1 MVELER
7 EVWSNAVRIIRNP
20 HELERNDFPTIRIDL
35 SARFVNKNNIF
46 IFLASLVIPGFQDI
60 QLRLFK
66 IDKMVKMPNN
76 EAESEDSGP
85 EVNSSESDSEMSGDS
100 SESSEMTENEL
111 RIGRK
116 ISDYHEILSK
126 SMMSHLRKMS
136 SMKILPF

>member
-1 MVELER
+1 MP
-7 EVWSNAVRIIRNP
+7 SP
-20 HELERNDFPTIRIDL
+20 HELERNDFPTNLIVL
-35 SARFVNKNNIF
+35 SARFVNKNIF
-46 IFLASLVIPGFQDI
+46 SYYWLQGIFLGFQGI
-60 QLRLFK
+60 RLKAIK

-116 ISDYHEILSK
+116 ISDYNEILGK
-126 SMMSHLRKMS
+126 LLMSH
-136 SMKILPF
+136 